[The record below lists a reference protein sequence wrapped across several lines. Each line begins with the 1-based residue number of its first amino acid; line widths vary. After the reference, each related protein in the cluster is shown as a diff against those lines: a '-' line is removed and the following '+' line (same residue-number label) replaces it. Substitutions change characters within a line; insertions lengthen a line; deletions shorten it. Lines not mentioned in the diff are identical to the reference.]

1 MVKKYLLV
9 AFVCLLFLGGVVIYQ
24 QKHFDD
30 GKLHVTFCD
39 VGQGDGIYIHT
50 PAGKDIVVDGGPDA
64 SILSC
69 LSSNMPFGDRTID
82 LMVLTHPHEDHY
94 YGLKLIAD
102 RYQIKTFAT
111 EGLETVESNKLL
123 TVLNRKKTSIRM
135 LCQGDN
141 VVFPEGVKLTTL
153 WPKSCVNGVA
163 DKGLD
168 LNTLSVAQLLSY
180 GDFQLLLTG
189 DINDLIDNQLTSMIG
204 DIDVLKVPH
213 HGSAN
218 GLDATFL
225 DTVDPELAII
235 SVGAKN
241 RYGHPAPSII
251 SLLASKSI
259 KTLRTDKNGDIKLV
273 SDGKTYWITK

>member
-1 MVKKYLLV
+1 MLKKYLLV
-9 AFVCLLFLGGVVIYQ
+9 AFLSLLFLGGFVIYQ
-24 QKHFDD
+24 QRHFND
-30 GKLHVTFCD
+30 GKLHITFCD

-69 LSSNMPFGDRTID
+69 LSNNMPFWDRTID

-102 RYQIKTFAT
+102 RYQISTFAT
-111 EGLETVESNKLL
+111 EGLETAESNKLL
-123 TVLNRKKTSIRM
+123 TVLNRKKTAIRF

-141 VVFPEGVKLTTL
+141 FILPEGVTLTTL
-153 WPKSCVNGVA
+153 WPKSCLNGVA
-163 DKGLD
+163 NTGLD
-168 LNTLSVAQLLSY
+168 LNTLSVAQLVTY
-180 GDFQLLLTG
+180 RDFQLLLTG
-189 DINDLIDNQLTSMIG
+189 DINDVIDNQITSLVG

-213 HGSAN
+213 HGSKN
-218 GLDATFL
+218 GLDASFL
-225 DTVDPELAII
+225 DAVTPELAII

-241 RYGHPAPSII
+241 RYGHPAPSIL

-259 KTLRTDKNGDIKLV
+259 KTLRTDKNGDIRLV
-273 SDGKTYWITK
+273 SDGKTYWVTK